1 MCCERR
7 KSRATVKTRITVM
20 ESIPITSIHRHL
32 FYWIVIFLLLS
43 SSPLVLR
50 ANPETPIYRVDPL
63 ALLSGTLR
71 TYQRAGCDREL
82 VTLSCPRGT
91 SISIEVAQYGQ
102 SNDANEQS
110 LCPASTD
117 DSIEISLPGTEIEI
131 KAPESC
137 TWPNALQV
145 SQ

>member
-1 MCCERR
+1 MELIQI
-7 KSRATVKTRITVM
+7 KSIQ
-20 ESIPITSIHRHL
+20 HHL
-32 FYWIVIFLLLS
+32 FRWIIILLLLS

-50 ANPETPIYRVDPL
+50 ADPDAQIFRVDPL

-71 TYQRAGCDREL
+71 TYQRAGCDSEV
-82 VTLSCPRGT
+82 VTLGCPRGT
-91 SISIEVAQYGQ
+91 SISIEVAQYGRTG
-102 SNDANEQS
+102 DANEQN

-117 DSIEISLPGTEIEI
+117 DSLGINLPGTEIEI

-145 SQ
+145 SRRKKMF